1 MLAAGAIALAATRDH
16 VEAIPLFY
24 TPGFMQ
30 SRRYSLAV
38 TSRVIIEPLPEQLRP
53 LALPVLERVDG

>member
-30 SRRYSLAV
+30 SRRYSLA
-38 TSRVIIEPLPEQLRP
+38 
-53 LALPVLERVDG
+53 ANF